1 MGKGD
6 ACAVRI
12 PPYRDRPFRLNV
24 TDDSG
29 NVTSDSGKLPKIGH
43 DKTECAVT
51 IIQNRRSRSNGMG
64 GHDRAEYASPQ
75 SQLFAD
81 YLHDHTGCTVSIH
94 SPRNQL
100 PAAIPS
106 KLLILIDSDH
116 IGVDALPEW
125 QDKLPDS
132 LAKTSLAAFNIR
144 DMDHAL
150 EALSCAQLKG
160 VFYRNESLEVICKGI
175 HALLE
180 GELWMSRDLMAR
192 LILFY
197 RKYQSNAFRPACG
210 LTNREMEI
218 ISLLSAGSSNQQI
231 ADKLFV
237 SEHTVKSHLY
247 NIFRKINVH
256 NRIQAL
262 NWIHQNLG
270 PILPNIETAR
280 SLQRHPQ

>member
-1 MGKGD
+1 MSEEKTTGS
-6 ACAVRI
+6 VYI
-12 PPYRDRPFRLNV
+12 V
-24 TDDSG
+24 TEKSSQ
-29 NVTSDSGKLPKIGH
+29 VKIF
-43 DKTECAVT
+43 
-51 IIQNRRSRSNGMG
+51 
-64 GHDRAEYASPQ
+64 AEY
-75 SQLFAD
+75 LTE
-81 YLHDHTGCTVSIH
+81 HTGYPIH
-94 SPRNQL
+94 IQSPSVPL
-100 PAAIPS
+100 PTTTS
-106 KLLILIDSDH
+106 GSVLILIDSDH
-116 IGVDALPEW
+116 IGIDALPEW
-125 QDKLPDS
+125 QENLPQA
-132 LAKTSLAAFNIR
+132 LAKAPLAAINIS

-175 HALLE
+175 HALLQ
-180 GELWMSRDLMAR
+180 GELWMSRELMAR

-218 ISLLSAGSSNQQI
+218 ISLLSTGSSNQQI
-231 ADKLFV
+231 AEKLFV

-280 SLQRHPQ
+280 SLQSRH

>member
-1 MGKGD
+1 MVQERTQG
-6 ACAVRI
+6 VVYI
-12 PPYRDRPFRLNV
+12 V
-24 TDDSG
+24 TE
-29 NVTSDSGKLPKIGH
+29 K
-43 DKTECAVT
+43 
-51 IIQNRRSRSNGMG
+51 
-64 GHDRAEYASPQ
+64 SPQ
-75 SQLFAD
+75 SQLFAE
-81 YLHDHTGCTVSIH
+81 YLNKKTGHTIDLYAPGAT
-94 SPRNQL
+94 L
-100 PAAIPS
+100 PASNAEHQLLLVDADHISVDAIPDWQE
-106 KLLILIDSDH
+106 K
-116 IGVDALPEW
+116 LPE
-125 QDKLPDS
+125 S
-132 LAKTSLAAFNIR
+132 LARMPLAAFNIR

-150 EALSCAQLKG
+150 EALSCSQLKG
-160 VFYRNESLEVICKGI
+160 VFYRNENLEVICKGI
-175 HALLE
+175 HALLND
-180 GELWMSRDLMAR
+180 ELWMSRDLMAR

-231 ADKLFV
+231 AEKLFV

-280 SLQRHPQ
+280 SLQRGR

>member
-1 MGKGD
+1 M
-6 ACAVRI
+6 
-12 PPYRDRPFRLNV
+12 PN
-24 TDDSG
+24 
-29 NVTSDSGKLPKIGH
+29 
-43 DKTECAVT
+43 
-51 IIQNRRSRSNGMG
+51 SR
-64 GHDRAEYASPQ
+64 
-75 SQLFAD
+75 
-81 YLHDHTGCTVSIH
+81 
-94 SPRNQL
+94 
-100 PAAIPS
+100 
-106 KLLILIDSDH
+106 
-116 IGVDALPEW
+116 
-125 QDKLPDS
+125 
-132 LAKTSLAAFNIR
+132 
-144 DMDHAL
+144 
-150 EALSCAQLKG
+150 G

>member
-1 MGKGD
+1 MSQEKTHGL
-6 ACAVRI
+6 VYI
-12 PPYRDRPFRLNV
+12 V
-24 TDDSG
+24 TE
-29 NVTSDSGKLPKIGH
+29 K
-43 DKTECAVT
+43 
-51 IIQNRRSRSNGMG
+51 
-64 GHDRAEYASPQ
+64 SPQ

-81 YLHDHTGCTVSIH
+81 YLHEHTGCTVSIH
-94 SPRNQL
+94 SPRRPL
-100 PAAIPS
+100 PATLPN

-116 IGVDALPEW
+116 IGVEELPEW
-125 QDKLPDS
+125 QENLPDS

-237 SEHTVKSHLY
+237 SEHTVKSHLF

-280 SLQRHPQ
+280 SLQRHTQ

>member
-1 MGKGD
+1 MSQEKSTGT
-6 ACAVRI
+6 V
-12 PPYRDRPFRLNV
+12 YVV
-24 TDDSG
+24 TE
-29 NVTSDSGKLPKIGH
+29 K
-43 DKTECAVT
+43 
-51 IIQNRRSRSNGMG
+51 
-64 GHDRAEYASPQ
+64 SPQ
-75 SQLFAD
+75 VQLFAE
-81 YLHDHTGCTVSIH
+81 YLNKHTGCQISIH
-94 SPRNQL
+94 SPHAAL
-100 PAAIPS
+100 PISAS
-106 KLLILIDSDH
+106 GNMLILIDSDH
-116 IGVDALPEW
+116 IGIDALPEW
-125 QDKLPDS
+125 QDKLPDA
-132 LAKTSLAAFNIR
+132 LAKTPLAAFNIH

-231 ADKLFV
+231 AEKLFV

-280 SLQRHPQ
+280 SLQRQRHR

>member
-1 MGKGD
+1 MPQENAD
-6 ACAVRI
+6 ELVYI
-12 PPYRDRPFRLNV
+12 
-24 TDDSG
+24 
-29 NVTSDSGKLPKIGH
+29 I
-43 DKTECAVT
+43 TEK
-51 IIQNRRSRSNGMG
+51 
-64 GHDRAEYASPQ
+64 SPQ

-81 YLHDHTGCTVSIH
+81 YLHEHTGCTVSIY
-94 SPRNQL
+94 SPGIAL
-100 PAAIPS
+100 PATTAERM
-106 KLLILIDSDH
+106 LILIDSDH
-116 IGVDALPEW
+116 ISVDALPDW
-125 QDKLPDS
+125 QDKLTDTLTKVP
-132 LAKTSLAAFNIR
+132 LAAFNIH

-160 VFYRNESLEVICKGI
+160 VFYRNESLEVICKGV

-180 GELWMSRDLMAR
+180 GDLWMSRDLMAK

-270 PILPNIETAR
+270 PILPNIDTAR
-280 SLQRHPQ
+280 SLKRHR

>member
-1 MGKGD
+1 MLQEKAFGS
-6 ACAVRI
+6 VYI
-12 PPYRDRPFRLNV
+12 
-24 TDDSG
+24 
-29 NVTSDSGKLPKIGH
+29 I
-43 DKTECAVT
+43 TEK
-51 IIQNRRSRSNGMG
+51 
-64 GHDRAEYASPQ
+64 SPQ
-75 SQLFAD
+75 SQLFGD
-81 YLHDHTGCTVSIH
+81 YLHKHTGCSVSAFPPKAALPTS
-94 SPRNQL
+94 SPE
-100 PAAIPS
+100 

-116 IGVDALPEW
+116 ISADALPEW
-125 QDKLPDS
+125 QGKLPETLS
-132 LAKTSLAAFNIR
+132 TASLAAFNIR

-150 EALSCAQLKG
+150 EALSCVQLKG
-160 VFYRNESLEVICKGI
+160 VFYRNESLDVICKGI
-175 HALLE
+175 HSLLD
-180 GELWMSRDLMAR
+180 GDLWMSRDLMAR

-218 ISLLSAGSSNQQI
+218 ISLLSSGSSNQQI

-280 SLQRHPQ
+280 ILKRHH

>member
-1 MGKGD
+1 MSQEKPTGS
-6 ACAVRI
+6 VYI
-12 PPYRDRPFRLNV
+12 V
-24 TDDSG
+24 TE
-29 NVTSDSGKLPKIGH
+29 K
-43 DKTECAVT
+43 
-51 IIQNRRSRSNGMG
+51 
-64 GHDRAEYASPQ
+64 SPQ
-75 SQLFAD
+75 VQLFAE
-81 YLHDHTGCTVSIH
+81 YLTKHTGCKIHIH
-94 SPRNQL
+94 SPSL
-100 PAAIPS
+100 PLPS
-106 KLLILIDSDH
+106 SVEENVLILIDSDH
-116 IGVDALPEW
+116 IGIDALPEW
-125 QDKLPDS
+125 QENLPEA
-132 LAKTSLAAFNIR
+132 LAKSPLAAINIR

-175 HALLE
+175 HALLG

-197 RKYQSNAFRPACG
+197 RKYQSNSFRPACG

-218 ISLLSAGSSNQQI
+218 ISLLSGGSSNQQI
-231 ADKLFV
+231 AEKLFV

-280 SLQRHPQ
+280 SLQRHR

>member
-1 MGKGD
+1 MSQEKTTGT
-6 ACAVRI
+6 VYI
-12 PPYRDRPFRLNV
+12 V
-24 TDDSG
+24 TE
-29 NVTSDSGKLPKIGH
+29 K
-43 DKTECAVT
+43 
-51 IIQNRRSRSNGMG
+51 
-64 GHDRAEYASPQ
+64 SPQ
-75 SQLFAD
+75 VQLFAE
-81 YLHDHTGCTVSIH
+81 YLKEHTGCPVHTY
-94 SPRNQL
+94 SPNL
-100 PAAIPS
+100 PLPTS
-106 KLLILIDSDH
+106 VEGRVLILIDIDH
-116 IGVDALPEW
+116 IGVEALPEW
-125 QDKLPDS
+125 QEQLPE
-132 LAKTSLAAFNIR
+132 AMTKAPLAAINIR

-150 EALSCAQLKG
+150 EALSSAQLKG

-175 HALLE
+175 HALLD

-218 ISLLSAGSSNQQI
+218 ISLLSNGSSNQQI
-231 ADKLFV
+231 AEKLFV

-270 PILPNIETAR
+270 PILPNIDAER
-280 SLQRHPQ
+280 SIKNH

>member
-1 MGKGD
+1 MSQEK
-6 ACAVRI
+6 
-12 PPYRDRPFRLNV
+12 
-24 TDDSG
+24 TDDL
-29 NVTSDSGKLPKIGH
+29 VYII
-43 DKTECAVT
+43 TEK
-51 IIQNRRSRSNGMG
+51 
-64 GHDRAEYASPQ
+64 SPQ

-81 YLHDHTGCTVSIH
+81 YLHEHTGCDVSIY
-94 SPRNQL
+94 SPGIAL
-100 PAAIPS
+100 PSTTAERM
-106 KLLILIDSDH
+106 LILIDSDH
-116 IGVDALPEW
+116 ISVEALPDWQDALTET
-125 QDKLPDS
+125 
-132 LAKTSLAAFNIR
+132 LAKVPLAASNIH

-175 HALLE
+175 HALME
-180 GELWMSRDLMAR
+180 GELWMSRDLMAK

-218 ISLLSAGSSNQQI
+218 ISLLSVGSSNQQI

-270 PILPNIETAR
+270 PILPNIDTAR
-280 SLQRHPQ
+280 SLKGTVNR

>member
-1 MGKGD
+1 MKLYNLSANADESRAFYYQFSNNKTLRNVSYEQHLKSYLLTLSVHEDQSMSQEKPIG
-6 ACAVRI
+6 AV
-12 PPYRDRPFRLNV
+12 YLV
-24 TDDSG
+24 TE
-29 NVTSDSGKLPKIGH
+29 K
-43 DKTECAVT
+43 
-51 IIQNRRSRSNGMG
+51 
-64 GHDRAEYASPQ
+64 SPQ
-75 SQLFAD
+75 VQLFAE
-81 YLHDHTGCTVSIH
+81 YLNKQTGCQISIH
-94 SPRNQL
+94 SPQVIL
-100 PAAIPS
+100 PVS
-106 KLLILIDSDH
+106 VSGNVLILIDSDH
-116 IGVDALPEW
+116 IGIDALPEW
-125 QDKLPDS
+125 QDNLPDA
-132 LAKTSLAAFNIR
+132 LTKTPLAAFNIH

-231 ADKLFV
+231 AEKLFV

-270 PILPNIETAR
+270 PILPNVETAR
-280 SLQRHPQ
+280 SLQRHA

>member
-1 MGKGD
+1 M
-6 ACAVRI
+6 
-12 PPYRDRPFRLNV
+12 
-24 TDDSG
+24 SQE
-29 NVTSDSGKLPKIGH
+29 
-43 DKTECAVT
+43 KTTGLVYLITEK
-51 IIQNRRSRSNGMG
+51 
-64 GHDRAEYASPQ
+64 SPQ

-81 YLHDHTGCTVSIH
+81 YLHDHTNCSISIY
-94 SPRNQL
+94 SPDVT
-100 PAAIPS
+100 IPS
-106 KLLILIDSDH
+106 SPVEKLLILIDSDH
-116 IGVDALPEW
+116 ISVETLPEW
-125 QDKLPDS
+125 QEKLPEA
-132 LAKTSLAAFNIR
+132 LTKIPLAAFNIR

-160 VFYRNESLEVICKGI
+160 VFYRNESLEVFCKGI
-175 HALLE
+175 HALLDD
-180 GELWMSRDLMAR
+180 ELWMSRELMAR

-270 PILPNIETAR
+270 PIFPNIETAR
-280 SLQRHPQ
+280 SLQRHR

>member
-1 MGKGD
+1 
-6 ACAVRI
+6 
-12 PPYRDRPFRLNV
+12 
-24 TDDSG
+24 
-29 NVTSDSGKLPKIGH
+29 
-43 DKTECAVT
+43 
-51 IIQNRRSRSNGMG
+51 
-64 GHDRAEYASPQ
+64 
-75 SQLFAD
+75 
-81 YLHDHTGCTVSIH
+81 
-94 SPRNQL
+94 
-100 PAAIPS
+100 
-106 KLLILIDSDH
+106 LIDSDH
-116 IGVDALPEW
+116 IGIDALPEW
-125 QDKLPDS
+125 QDKLPEP
-132 LAKTSLAAFNIR
+132 LAKTPLAAFNIR

-218 ISLLSAGSSNQQI
+218 ISLLSSGSSNQQI

-280 SLQRHPQ
+280 SLQRHRQC

>member
-1 MGKGD
+1 MSQEKTTGT
-6 ACAVRI
+6 VYI
-12 PPYRDRPFRLNV
+12 V
-24 TDDSG
+24 TE
-29 NVTSDSGKLPKIGH
+29 K
-43 DKTECAVT
+43 
-51 IIQNRRSRSNGMG
+51 
-64 GHDRAEYASPQ
+64 SPQ
-75 SQLFAD
+75 VQLFAE
-81 YLHDHTGCTVSIH
+81 YLKEHTGCPVHTC
-94 SPRNQL
+94 SPNL
-100 PAAIPS
+100 PLPTSAEGRV
-106 KLLILIDSDH
+106 LILIDIDH
-116 IGVDALPEW
+116 IGIEALPEW
-125 QDKLPDS
+125 QEQLPES
-132 LAKTSLAAFNIR
+132 LTKAPLAAINIR

-150 EALSCAQLKG
+150 EALSSAQLKG

-175 HALLE
+175 HALLD

-218 ISLLSAGSSNQQI
+218 ISLLSNGSSNQQI
-231 ADKLFV
+231 AEKLFV

-270 PILPNIETAR
+270 PILPNIEAER
-280 SLQRHPQ
+280 SLKNQ

>member
-1 MGKGD
+1 MSQEKSTGT
-6 ACAVRI
+6 V
-12 PPYRDRPFRLNV
+12 YVV
-24 TDDSG
+24 TE
-29 NVTSDSGKLPKIGH
+29 K
-43 DKTECAVT
+43 
-51 IIQNRRSRSNGMG
+51 
-64 GHDRAEYASPQ
+64 SPQ
-75 SQLFAD
+75 VQLFAE
-81 YLHDHTGCTVSIH
+81 YLNKHTGCQISIH
-94 SPRNQL
+94 SPHSAL
-100 PAAIPS
+100 PISATGNM
-106 KLLILIDSDH
+106 LILIDSDH
-116 IGVDALPEW
+116 IGIDALPEW
-125 QDKLPDS
+125 QDKLPDA
-132 LAKTSLAAFNIR
+132 LTKTPLAAFNIH

-231 ADKLFV
+231 AEKLFV

-280 SLQRHPQ
+280 SLQRHR

>member
-1 MGKGD
+1 MS
-6 ACAVRI
+6 VYS
-12 PPYRDRPFRLNV
+12 P
-24 TDDSG
+24 
-29 NVTSDSGKLPKIGH
+29 TS
-43 DKTECAVT
+43 
-51 IIQNRRSRSNGMG
+51 
-64 GHDRAEYASPQ
+64 
-75 SQLFAD
+75 
-81 YLHDHTGCTVSIH
+81 
-94 SPRNQL
+94 QL
-100 PAAIPS
+100 PATITER
-106 KLLILIDSDH
+106 LLILIDSDH

-125 QDKLPDS
+125 QEKLSDS
-132 LAKTSLAAFNIR
+132 LVKSPLAAFNVR

-150 EALSCAQLKG
+150 EALSCAHLKG
-160 VFYRNESLEVICKGI
+160 VFYRDESLEVICKGI
-175 HALLE
+175 HSLLE

-218 ISLLSAGSSNQQI
+218 ISLLSNGSSNQQI

-270 PILPNIETAR
+270 PILPNMEAAR
-280 SLQRHPQ
+280 SLQRHR

>member
-1 MGKGD
+1 MFFNNKTLRKG
-6 ACAVRI
+6 RI
-12 PPYRDRPFRLNV
+12 GQHSSYLLIAFNPTEASTMSHEKTHGLVYIV
-24 TDDSG
+24 TEKS
-29 NVTSDSGKLPKIGH
+29 
-43 DKTECAVT
+43 
-51 IIQNRRSRSNGMG
+51 
-64 GHDRAEYASPQ
+64 
-75 SQLFAD
+75 
-81 YLHDHTGCTVSIH
+81 
-94 SPRNQL
+94 QL

>member
-1 MGKGD
+1 MSQEK
-6 ACAVRI
+6 
-12 PPYRDRPFRLNV
+12 
-24 TDDSG
+24 TDDL
-29 NVTSDSGKLPKIGH
+29 VYII
-43 DKTECAVT
+43 TEK
-51 IIQNRRSRSNGMG
+51 
-64 GHDRAEYASPQ
+64 SPQ

-81 YLHDHTGCTVSIH
+81 YLHEHTGCDVSIY
-94 SPRNQL
+94 SPGIAL
-100 PAAIPS
+100 PSTTAERM
-106 KLLILIDSDH
+106 LILIDSDH
-116 IGVDALPEW
+116 ISVEALPDWQDALTET
-125 QDKLPDS
+125 
-132 LAKTSLAAFNIR
+132 LAKVPLATFNIH

-175 HALLE
+175 HALME
-180 GELWMSRDLMAR
+180 GELWMSRDLMAK

-270 PILPNIETAR
+270 PILPNIDTAR
-280 SLQRHPQ
+280 SLKGTVNR